1 MDSLAKILL
10 VDDEAAIT
18 DNLAPFL
25 ERAGYSVAVA
35 GNGEEAL
42 QQVASFAP
50 DLIIL
55 DVMMD
60 QPDDGIV
67 MAQTLRYEGNKTPIL
82 MLTSVS
88 KVIGLELGQDDEVVP
103 VDAFCE
109 KPLEPATLVRKVAE
123 LLSRGGAA

>member
-1 MDSLAKILL
+1 MPRILV
-10 VDDEAAIT
+10 VDDDPDVVEACRMV
-18 DNLAPFL
+18 L
-25 ERAGYSVAVA
+25 ECEGYDVS
-35 GNGEEAL
+35 EANNRPDGMA
-42 QQVASFAP
+42 QVAEVTP

-67 MAQTLRYEGNKTPIL
+67 MAQQLRYEGNKTPIL

-109 KPLEPATLVRKVAE
+109 KPLEPATLIRKVAE

>member
-1 MDSLAKILL
+1 MPRILV
-10 VDDEAAIT
+10 VDDDPDVVEACRMV
-18 DNLAPFL
+18 L
-25 ERAGYSVAVA
+25 ECEGYDVA
-35 GNGEEAL
+35 EANNRL
-42 QQVASFAP
+42 DGMAQVAEVTP

-123 LLSRGGAA
+123 LLARGGAA